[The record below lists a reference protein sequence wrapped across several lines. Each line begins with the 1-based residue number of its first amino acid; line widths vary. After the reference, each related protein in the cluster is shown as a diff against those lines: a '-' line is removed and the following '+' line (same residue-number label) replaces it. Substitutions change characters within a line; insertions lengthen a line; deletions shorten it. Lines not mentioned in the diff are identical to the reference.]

1 MQLQSKYILLAGKTN
16 KEFFPNDHILAFS
29 VVLLFV
35 WVVCLVFFFLL
46 FVNGSKQLNLLF
58 ICGPF
63 VSGFVDIPKFNG
75 NICQV
80 GWVSLLANVWGNGW
94 LNTDVRLGGFC

>member
-1 MQLQSKYILLAGKTN
+1 MITFLHS
-16 KEFFPNDHILAFS
+16 
-29 VVLLFV
+29 LLFC
-35 WVVCLVFFFLL
+35 CLFGLFGFFFFLL

-63 VSGFVDIPKFNG
+63 LSGFVDIPKFNG

-80 GWVSLLANVWGNGW
+80 GWVSLCANVWGNGW
-94 LNTDVRLGGFC
+94 LSTDVRLGGFC